1 MVEDVLDVPEM
12 LTTCMLNMFFFFRAC
27 MYIYICVYMYTCT
40 HVVHTHTTTQV
51 AWNEQQLGYGY
62 HQQHQYGSTTA
73 KLNME
78 YRNLTRHYQS
88 SIPSVVR

>member
-12 LTTCMLNMFFFFRAC
+12 LTTCMLNMFFFFARVC
-27 MYIYICVYMYTCT
+27 TFIYVYTCI
-40 HVVHTHTTTQV
+40 HVHMSYTHTTTQV